1 MNKMCLLYYLIYL
14 CFFFSCSTIKLN
26 KNNNKLIDEINNE
39 FSDIQPI
46 IIYKTTLDYSKNVP
60 VILSSDKSKII
71 SYPSPKDVFYKENF
85 AYPTKLT
92 DGFLMDNIGISCNSA
107 YLNLT
112 LEEYSKYDEIPSLEN
127 LYKMIID
134 KDPISDYYICNEL
147 RNIINENN
155 NVNQIIKNSGL
166 KKCKCL
172 KKQL

>member
-1 MNKMCLLYYLIYL
+1 M
-14 CFFFSCSTIKLN
+14 
-26 KNNNKLIDEINNE
+26 
-39 FSDIQPI
+39 
-46 IIYKTTLDYSKNVP
+46 DYSKNVP

>member
-127 LYKMIID
+127 LYKFLELNLIFLYLNSD
-134 KDPISDYYICNEL
+134 AISISTSIL
-147 RNIINENN
+147 
-155 NVNQIIKNSGL
+155 VSSSNQYFAT
-166 KKCKCL
+166 
-172 KKQL
+172 KQE